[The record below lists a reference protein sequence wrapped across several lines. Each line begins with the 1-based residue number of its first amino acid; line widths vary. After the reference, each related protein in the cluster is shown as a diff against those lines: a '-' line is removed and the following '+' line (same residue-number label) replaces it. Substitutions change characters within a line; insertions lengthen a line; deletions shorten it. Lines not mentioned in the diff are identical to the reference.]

1 MNREIKF
8 RAWDNV
14 HNRMIYLKDCVSFG
28 HIDEFD
34 VYELY
39 FEGNLLKCRGYKEYD
54 DDFGGGIADETDLPI
69 MEYVGLEDK
78 NGVEVY
84 EGDIVMRDY
93 EWIEP
98 DEIGIIT
105 WNKDTASF
113 QIKGHIPS
121 SSMKHLD
128 RMKVI
133 GNIYENEVDSNE

>member
-8 RAWDNV
+8 RAWDSV

-28 HIDEFD
+28 CIDEFD

-39 FEGNLLKCRGYKEYD
+39 FEENVLKCRGYNEYD
-54 DDFGGGIADETDLPI
+54 DDFGGGIADEIDLSI
-69 MEYVGLEDK
+69 MMWTGLKDK
-78 NGVEVY
+78 NGKDVY
-84 EGDIVMRDY
+84 EGDKVMYDY
-93 EWIEP
+93 EWTEP
-98 DEIGIIT
+98 NEIGIIT

-121 SSMKHLD
+121 SSMKRLD

-133 GNIYENEVDSNE
+133 GNVWDKNDC